1 MTLKIQLC
9 FTGINYI
16 LKYIKIEN
24 FYFKLQK
31 YFTILFCEIIFC
43 IFYQIDTAL
52 ISLRNFLKNFTDP
65 KLLNSSVLYCKNVFS
80 GNLKCTSFSYIKGQI
95 KYK

>member
-16 LKYIKIEN
+16 LKYIKIGN

-31 YFTILFCEIIFC
+31 YFTILLCETIFS
-43 IFYQIDTAL
+43 IFYQID
-52 ISLRNFLKNFTDP
+52 SLDEP
-65 KLLNSSVLYCKNVFS
+65 KKLFPKDANLLNGSVLYCKNVFS
-80 GNLKCTSFSYIKGQI
+80 GNLKCA
-95 KYK
+95 